1 VVGRIDAP
9 TAMITN
15 EQRYRVLNRYMLLSL
30 ATALATMAIKGVA
43 AGITGSVGLL
53 SDALES
59 LVNLTA
65 AVVALI
71 ALRVAERPADHN
83 HDFGHGKAEYLSAG
97 VEGGMVFLA
106 AAAIVWTSVE
116 RLMDPMPLDRTGLGL
131 ALSSVA
137 ALMNLGVGLAL
148 IRGGHRHRSVV
159 LEADGKHLLTD
170 VWTTGGVL
178 VGVALVALFDLEILD
193 PIVAL
198 LVGVNILWMGYRLLR
213 RSVVGLLDAALP
225 PEAVLRVHAVTDH
238 YRQTEPVDFDAI
250 RTRESGQHRFVYL
263 TVLVP
268 GEWTVGRVHELSERI
283 QADIER
289 ELPGGMTFVQVAPRA
304 DPVREAGDR
313 ST

>member
-1 VVGRIDAP
+1 MTTDDP
-9 TAMITN
+9 
-15 EQRYRVLNRYMLLSL
+15 RYRVLNRYMLLSL
-30 ATALATMAIKGVA
+30 ATALATMGIKGLA
-43 AGITGSVGLL
+43 AAITGSVGLL

-65 AVVALI
+65 AIVALI

-83 HDFGHGKAEYLSAG
+83 HDFGHGKAEYISAG

-106 AAAIVWTSVE
+106 AAAIVWTSVQ
-116 RLMDPMPLDRTGLGL
+116 RLMNPVPLDRPGVGL
-131 ALSSVA
+131 ALSAVA
-137 ALMNLGVGLAL
+137 AVMNLCVGLAL
-148 IRGGHRHRSVV
+148 IRGGRRHRSIV

-170 VWTTGGVL
+170 VWTTAGVL
-178 VGVALVALFDLEILD
+178 VGVTLVALFDLEVLD

-225 PEAVLRVHAVTDH
+225 PEAVQQVRTVTER
-238 YRQTEPVDFDAI
+238 YRASEPVDFEPI

-268 GEWTVGRVHELSERI
+268 EDWTVARVHELSERI
-283 QADIER
+283 QADIQR
-289 ELPGGMTFVQVAPRA
+289 ELPGGMTFVQVAPRPA
-304 DPVREAGDR
+304 PVVEAGE
-313 ST
+313 

>member
-1 VVGRIDAP
+1 
-9 TAMITN
+9 
-15 EQRYRVLNRYMLLSL
+15 MLL
-30 ATALATMAIKGVA
+30 ALAAALSTMAIKGLA
-43 AGITGSVGLL
+43 AFITGSVGLL
-53 SDALES
+53 SDAMES

-65 AVVALI
+65 AIVALV

-106 AAAIVWTSVE
+106 AAAIVWTSAR
-116 RLMDPMPLDRTGLGL
+116 RLIDPMPLDNTALGL
-131 ALSSVA
+131 ALA
-137 ALMNLGVGLAL
+137 ALAALLNLGVGLAL
-148 IRGGHRHRSVV
+148 IRAGRANRSIV

-178 VGVALVALFDLEILD
+178 VGVALVGLFDLEILD

-225 PEAVLRVHAVTDH
+225 PEAVQRVRAVTDR
-238 YRQTEPVDFDAI
+238 YRASEPVDFDAI

-268 GEWTVGRVHELSERI
+268 EDWTVGRVHELSERV

-289 ELPGGMTFVQVAPRA
+289 ELPGGMTFIQVGPQRGPA
-304 DPVREAGDR
+304 DEVDA
-313 ST
+313 

>member
-1 VVGRIDAP
+1 MTTD
-9 TAMITN
+9 
-15 EQRYRVLNRYMLLSL
+15 EQRYRVLNRFMVLSL

-43 AGITGSVGLL
+43 ALITGSVGLL
-53 SDALES
+53 SDAMES

-65 AVVALI
+65 AIVALI

-106 AAAIVWTSVE
+106 AAAIVWTSVR
-116 RLMDPMPLDRTGLGL
+116 RLMDPVPLDRPALGL
-131 ALSSVA
+131 ALSAVA
-137 ALMNLGVGLAL
+137 GLMNLAVGIAL
-148 IRGGHRHRSVV
+148 IRAGHANRSVV
-159 LEADGKHLLTD
+159 LEADGRHLLTD
-170 VWTTGGVL
+170 VWTTAGVL
-178 VGVALVALFDLEILD
+178 VGVTLVALFDLEILD

-198 LVGVNILWMGYRLLR
+198 LVGVNILWMGYKLLR

-225 PEAVLRVHAVTDH
+225 PEAVQRVRAVTER
-238 YRQTEPVDFDAI
+238 YRASEPVDFDTI

-268 GEWTVGRVHELSERI
+268 QDWTVARVHHLSERI

-289 ELPGGMTFVQVAPRA
+289 ELPGGMTFVQVAPRRELE
-304 DPVREAGDR
+304 REAGE
-313 ST
+313 

>member
-1 VVGRIDAP
+1 MLTKD
-9 TAMITN
+9 
-15 EQRYRVLNRYMLLSL
+15 ERYRVVNRYMLLSL

-43 AGITGSVGLL
+43 ALITGSVSLL

-65 AVVALI
+65 AIVALI

-106 AAAIVWTSVE
+106 AAAIVWTSIR
-116 RLMDPMPLDRTGLGL
+116 RLIDPVPLDRPGLGL

-137 ALMNLGVGLAL
+137 ALVNLAVGLAL
-148 IRGGHRHRSVV
+148 IRGGRRHRSVV

-170 VWTTGGVL
+170 VWTTVGVL
-178 VGVALVALFDLEILD
+178 VGVALVALFDLLILD

-198 LVGVNILWMGYRLLR
+198 LVGVNILWMGYTLLR
-213 RSVVGLLDAALP
+213 RSVVGLLDATLP
-225 PEAVLRVHAVTDH
+225 PEAVQRVHAVTER
-238 YRQTEPVDFDAI
+238 YRASESVEFDAI

-268 GEWTVGRVHELSERI
+268 EDWTVARVHELSERI

-289 ELPGGMTFVQVAPRA
+289 ELPGGMTFVQVAPK
-304 DPVREAGDR
+304 PEPLEAG
-313 ST
+313 

>member
-1 VVGRIDAP
+1 MTT
-9 TAMITN
+9 TAL
-15 EQRYRVLNRYMLLSL
+15 ERYRVLRRYMLLSL
-30 ATALATMAIKGVA
+30 ATAIATMLIKGVA
-43 AGITGSVGLL
+43 AYITGSVGLL

-106 AAAIVWTSVE
+106 AAAIVWTSVG
-116 RLMDPMPLDRTGLGL
+116 RLINPVPLDRPALGL
-131 ALSSVA
+131 ALSAVA
-137 ALMNLGVGLAL
+137 GLMNLGVGLAL
-148 IRGGHRHRSVV
+148 IRAGHIHRSVV

-170 VWTTGGVL
+170 VWTTAGVL
-178 VGVALVALFDLEILD
+178 VGVTLVAVFDLEILD

-198 LVGVNILWMGYRLLR
+198 AVGLNILWMGYKLLR

-225 PEAVLRVHAVTDH
+225 PGAVAQVRAVTER
-238 YRQTEPVDFDAI
+238 YRVNEHVEFDTI

-263 TVLVP
+263 TLLVP
-268 GEWTVGRVHELSERI
+268 QDWTVGRVHELTERL
-283 QADIER
+283 QADIAA
-289 ELPGGMTFVQVAPRA
+289 ELPGGMTFVQVAPRPELYG
-304 DPVREAGDR
+304 DAGE
-313 ST
+313 

>member
-1 VVGRIDAP
+1 
-9 TAMITN
+9 
-15 EQRYRVLNRYMLLSL
+15 MLL
-30 ATALATMAIKGVA
+30 ALAAALSTMAIKGLA
-43 AGITGSVGLL
+43 AFITGSVGLL
-53 SDALES
+53 SDAMES

-65 AVVALI
+65 AIVALV

-106 AAAIVWTSVE
+106 AAAIVWTSAR
-116 RLMDPMPLDRTGLGL
+116 RLIDPMPLDNTALGL
-131 ALSSVA
+131 ALA
-137 ALMNLGVGLAL
+137 ALAALLNLGVGLAL
-148 IRGGHRHRSVV
+148 IRAGRANRSIV

-178 VGVALVALFDLEILD
+178 VGVALVGLFDLEILD

-225 PEAVLRVHAVTDH
+225 PEAVQRVRAVTDR
-238 YRQTEPVDFDAI
+238 YRASEPVDFDAI

-268 GEWTVGRVHELSERI
+268 EDWTVGRVHELSERV

-289 ELPGGMTFVQVAPRA
+289 ELPGGMTFIQVGPQRGPTDEVDA
-304 DPVREAGDR
+304 
-313 ST
+313 

>member
-1 VVGRIDAP
+1 
-9 TAMITN
+9 MISD

-30 ATALATMAIKGVA
+30 ATALATMAIKGLA
-43 AGITGSVGLL
+43 ALITGSVGLL

-65 AVVALI
+65 AIVALV

-106 AAAIVWTSVE
+106 AAAIVWTSVR
-116 RLMDPMPLDRTGLGL
+116 RLMDPVPLDRPALGL

-137 ALMNLGVGLAL
+137 GLMNLAVGLAL
-148 IRGGHRHRSVV
+148 IRGGRAHRSVV

-170 VWTTGGVL
+170 VWTTAGVL
-178 VGVALVALFDLEILD
+178 VGVTLVALFDLEILD

-198 LVGVNILWMGYRLLR
+198 LVGVNILWMGYKLLR

-225 PEAVLRVHAVTDH
+225 PEAVQRVRAVTER
-238 YRQTEPVDFDAI
+238 YRTSEPVDFETI

-268 GEWTVGRVHELSERI
+268 EDWTVARVHELSERI
-283 QADIER
+283 QADIEQ
-289 ELPGGMTFVQVAPRA
+289 ELPGGMTFVTVAPR
-304 DPVREAGDR
+304 PEPIFEAGE
-313 ST
+313 

>member
-1 VVGRIDAP
+1 MTTD
-9 TAMITN
+9 
-15 EQRYRVLNRYMLLSL
+15 ELRYRVVNRYMLLSL

-43 AGITGSVGLL
+43 ALITGSVGLL

-65 AVVALI
+65 AVVALF

-106 AAAIVWTSVE
+106 AAAIVFTSVQ
-116 RLMDPMPLDRTGLGL
+116 RLIDPIPLERTGLGL

-148 IRGGHRHRSVV
+148 IRGGRRHRSVV

-170 VWTTGGVL
+170 VWTTAGVL
-178 VGVALVALFDLEILD
+178 VGVMLVALFDLEIID

-198 LVGVNILWMGYRLLR
+198 LVGVNILWMGYSLLR

-225 PEAVLRVHAVTDH
+225 PEAVQRVRAVTER
-238 YRQTEPVDFDAI
+238 YRVSESVEFDSI

-268 GEWTVGRVHELSERI
+268 EDWTVARVHELSERI

-289 ELPGGMTFVQVAPRA
+289 ELPGGMTFVQVAPRRQ
-304 DPVREAGDR
+304 PLVEAGE
-313 ST
+313 

>member
-1 VVGRIDAP
+1 MTTD
-9 TAMITN
+9 
-15 EQRYRVLNRYMLLSL
+15 EQRYRVLNRFMVLSL

-43 AGITGSVGLL
+43 ALITGSVGLL
-53 SDALES
+53 SDAMES

-65 AVVALI
+65 AIVALI

-106 AAAIVWTSVE
+106 AAAIVWTSVR
-116 RLMDPMPLDRTGLGL
+116 RLMDPVPLDRPALGL
-131 ALSSVA
+131 ALSAVA
-137 ALMNLGVGLAL
+137 GLMNLAVGIAL
-148 IRGGHRHRSVV
+148 IRAGRANRSVV
-159 LEADGKHLLTD
+159 LEADGRHLLTD
-170 VWTTGGVL
+170 VWTTAGVL
-178 VGVALVALFDLEILD
+178 VGVTLVALFDLEILD

-198 LVGVNILWMGYRLLR
+198 LVGVNILWMGYKLLR

-225 PEAVLRVHAVTDH
+225 PEAVQRVRAVTER
-238 YRQTEPVDFDAI
+238 YRASEPVDFDTI

-268 GEWTVGRVHELSERI
+268 QDWTVARVHDLSERI

-289 ELPGGMTFVQVAPRA
+289 ELPGGMTFVQVAPRRELE
-304 DPVREAGDR
+304 REAGE
-313 ST
+313 

>member
-1 VVGRIDAP
+1 MTTD
-9 TAMITN
+9 
-15 EQRYRVLNRYMLLSL
+15 ELRYRVVNRYMLLSL

-43 AGITGSVGLL
+43 ALITGSVGLL

-106 AAAIVWTSVE
+106 AAAIVFTSVQ
-116 RLMDPMPLDRTGLGL
+116 RLIDPIPLERTGLGL

-148 IRGGHRHRSVV
+148 IRGGRRHRSVV

-170 VWTTGGVL
+170 VWTTAGVL
-178 VGVALVALFDLEILD
+178 VGVMLVALFDLEIID

-198 LVGVNILWMGYRLLR
+198 LVGVNILWMGYSLLR

-225 PEAVLRVHAVTDH
+225 PEAVQRVRAVTER
-238 YRQTEPVDFDAI
+238 YRVSESVEFDSI

-268 GEWTVGRVHELSERI
+268 EDWTVARVHGLSERI

-289 ELPGGMTFVQVAPRA
+289 ELPGGMTFVQVAPRRQL
-304 DPVREAGDR
+304 VVEAGE
-313 ST
+313 

>member
-1 VVGRIDAP
+1 MP
-9 TAMITN
+9 TDQ
-15 EQRYRVLNRYMLLSL
+15 QRYRVLNRYMLL
-30 ATALATMAIKGVA
+30 ALAAALSTMAIKGLA
-43 AGITGSVGLL
+43 AFITGSVGLL
-53 SDALES
+53 SDAMES

-65 AVVALI
+65 AIVALV

-106 AAAIVWTSVE
+106 AAAIVWTSAR
-116 RLMDPMPLDRTGLGL
+116 RLIDPMPLDNTALGL
-131 ALSSVA
+131 ALA
-137 ALMNLGVGLAL
+137 ALAALLNLGVGLAL
-148 IRGGHRHRSVV
+148 IRAGRANRSIV

-178 VGVALVALFDLEILD
+178 VGVALVGLFDLEILD

-225 PEAVLRVHAVTDH
+225 PEAVQRVRAVTDR
-238 YRQTEPVDFDAI
+238 YRASEPVDFDAI

-268 GEWTVGRVHELSERI
+268 EDWTVGRVHELSERI

-289 ELPGGMTFVQVAPRA
+289 ELPGGMTFIQVGPKRGPA
-304 DPVREAGDR
+304 DEVDA
-313 ST
+313 

>member
-1 VVGRIDAP
+1 MTTD
-9 TAMITN
+9 
-15 EQRYRVLNRYMLLSL
+15 ELRYRVVNRYMLLSL

-43 AGITGSVGLL
+43 ALITGSVGLL

-106 AAAIVWTSVE
+106 AAAIVFTSVQ
-116 RLMDPMPLDRTGLGL
+116 RLIDPIPLERTGLGL

-148 IRGGHRHRSVV
+148 IRGGRRHRSVV

-170 VWTTGGVL
+170 VWTTAGVL
-178 VGVALVALFDLEILD
+178 VGVMLVALFDLEIID

-198 LVGVNILWMGYRLLR
+198 LVGVNILWMGYSLLR

-225 PEAVLRVHAVTDH
+225 PEAVQRVRAVTER
-238 YRQTEPVDFDAI
+238 YRVSESVEFDSI

-268 GEWTVGRVHELSERI
+268 EDWTVARVHELSERI

-289 ELPGGMTFVQVAPRA
+289 ELPGGMTFVQVAPRRQL
-304 DPVREAGDR
+304 VVEAGE
-313 ST
+313 